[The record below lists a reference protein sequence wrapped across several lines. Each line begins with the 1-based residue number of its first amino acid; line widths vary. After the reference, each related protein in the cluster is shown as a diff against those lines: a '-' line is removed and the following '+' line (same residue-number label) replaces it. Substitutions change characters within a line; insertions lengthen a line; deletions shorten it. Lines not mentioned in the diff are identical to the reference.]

1 VDLVPGE
8 TLFLPAKWWHDVHS
22 TCGSVAVS
30 INLTPKRTTDPPRLI
45 PKPQDDAT
53 GSQKKRKTKDEAGE
67 TRRSSRQPS
76 SFYCRNC
83 NKTFDNLYLPENYE
97 DGKKIDARDLEL
109 FCMGCKPPG
118 STVPITSVDYN
129 RKE

>member
-1 VDLVPGE
+1 ME
-8 TLFLPAKWWHDVHS
+8 NFTLSMVIPVCNSIQSTAKNYG
-22 TCGSVAVS
+22 TLKAQFY
-30 INLTPKRTTDPPRLI
+30 
-45 PKPQDDAT
+45 KPQDDAT

-76 SFYCRNC
+76 SFYCRKC
-83 NKTFDNLYLPENYE
+83 KKTFDNLYLPENYE

-118 STVPITSVDYN
+118 STIPITSVDYN